1 MTYGYEDEYGES
13 YVREWERAHP
23 VLDFAYSL
31 IALILFFVLHVLC
44 GLAYGI
50 ITIPPLMLVYY
61 ILKGIFGF

>member
-13 YVREWERAHP
+13 YLREWEREHQF
-23 VLDFAYSL
+23 LDFVYSL
-31 IALILFFVLHVLC
+31 TALILFFVLY

-50 ITIPPLMLVYY
+50 IIIPPLMFVYY

>member
-31 IALILFFVLHVLC
+31 IALILFFVLY

-50 ITIPPLMLVYY
+50 IIIPPLMLVYY

>member
-1 MTYGYEDEYGES
+1 MKYGYEDEYGEG
-13 YVREWERAHP
+13 YIREWEREHP
-23 VLDFAYSL
+23 FLDFVYSL
-31 IALILFFVLHVLC
+31 TALIAFFVLY